1 MNGYETLLS
10 NLLVV
15 VLDVVVILFVV
26 LYDLM
31 VDCVVEFF
39 KDQVDVEGG
48 ILIKKIVL
56 DEWV

>member
-1 MNGYETLLS
+1 MSNLYS

-15 VLDVVVILFVV
+15 DSVLDVVVVLFVV
-26 LYDLM
+26 LYEVM
-31 VDCVVEFF
+31 VDVVEFF

-56 DEWV
+56 DE

>member
-1 MNGYETLLS
+1 MSNLYS

-15 VLDVVVILFVV
+15 DSVLDVVVVLFVV
-26 LYDLM
+26 LYEVM

-56 DEWV
+56 DE